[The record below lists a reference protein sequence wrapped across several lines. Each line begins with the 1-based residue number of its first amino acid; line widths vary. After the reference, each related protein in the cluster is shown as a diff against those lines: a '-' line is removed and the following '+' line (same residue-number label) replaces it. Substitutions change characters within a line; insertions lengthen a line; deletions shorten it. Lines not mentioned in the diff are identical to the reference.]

1 MARKTDL
8 DVVDIDETARDEP
21 DDLEKM
27 KRESAGKDR
36 KISELQNELK
46 ELKEKMTGSS
56 PGGTDLRVE
65 GDSPG
70 TTLEVPEVLAT
81 IREKAGELKA
91 LEESLNQREQALAYA
106 VEKGISIPM
115 TLGNAHRLEQFKT
128 EVDGLYEDIRKGA
141 VRAFST
147 NKKMTAARP
156 GTPGRS
162 GPVNTG
168 DGLTLEHLGRMSGA
182 ELHRIPDR
190 ILQKLRGG

>member
-36 KISELQNELK
+36 KISELQNELR
-46 ELKEKMTGSS
+46 ELKEKMTTGAPNSEVQ
-56 PGGTDLRVE
+56 GGDV
-65 GDSPG
+65 DHAS
-70 TTLEVPEVLAT
+70 EVPEVLAT

-91 LEESLNQREQALAYA
+91 LEESLNQREAALAYA
-106 VEKGISIPM
+106 VEKGISIPLS
-115 TLGNAHRLEQFKT
+115 LGNSHRLAEFKT

-141 VRAFST
+141 MRAFST

-156 GTPGRS
+156 GTPGSS

-168 DGLTLEHLGRMSGA
+168 DGLTLEHLGKMSGA
-182 ELHRIPDR
+182 ELSRIPDR
-190 ILQKLRGG
+190 ILEKLRGG